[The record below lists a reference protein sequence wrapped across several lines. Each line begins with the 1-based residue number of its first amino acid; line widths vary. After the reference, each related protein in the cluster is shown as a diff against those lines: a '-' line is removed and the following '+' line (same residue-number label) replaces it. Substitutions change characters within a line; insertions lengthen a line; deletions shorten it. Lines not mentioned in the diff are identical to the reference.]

1 MNFCVQIVPKPEVF
15 HPTLLALRK
24 WEDKQMPIPDPE
36 FGLLAKDLV
45 EDDDAL
51 RDDIVYP
58 NVPRFPRTSFQYS
71 GF

>member
-1 MNFCVQIVPKPEVF
+1 MQVKPKPKVF

-24 WEDKQMPIPDPE
+24 WEDKQLPLPEQE

-45 EDDDAL
+45 EDDDSL

-58 NVPRFPRTSFQYS
+58 NVPRFPRTHLQ